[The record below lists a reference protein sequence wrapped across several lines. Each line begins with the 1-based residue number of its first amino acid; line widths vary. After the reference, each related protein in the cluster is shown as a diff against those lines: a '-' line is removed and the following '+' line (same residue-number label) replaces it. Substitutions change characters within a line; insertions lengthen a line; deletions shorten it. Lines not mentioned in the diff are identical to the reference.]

1 MELKDFVADTLTQ
14 ISEGILK
21 AQEQAGSKGLYI
33 CPRMTAEGRV
43 AKEGEFS
50 HVAHKISFD
59 IAVEAVASRG
69 ADGKGEIEFHVK
81 VFSLLNIGVDSSTKE
96 VDSAI
101 NKQASRIQFD
111 IPVVWP
117 TVAPKDPSDPVFERH
132 EIKEYKPF

>member
-21 AQEQAGSKGLYI
+21 AQEQAGSKGLYV

-59 IAVEAVASRG
+59 IESQTFASGNSESLGRR
-69 ADGKGEIEFHVK
+69 ALPKG
-81 VFSLLNIGVDSSTKE
+81 N
-96 VDSAI
+96 
-101 NKQASRIQFD
+101 
-111 IPVVWP
+111 
-117 TVAPKDPSDPVFERH
+117 
-132 EIKEYKPF
+132 